1 VTEKDE
7 EMTESQ
13 RERFKTIQE
22 VLKIQIDGEWDD
34 VMMQS
39 AFDHLEKLL
48 FGLDKNAAPEPSSS
62 SGSSGSS
69 SSSGSGSSGNK
80 RSRSKSGTAPKRK
93 SSSKS

>member
-48 FGLDKNAAPEPSSS
+48 FGLDKNAAPAPSS
-62 SGSSGSS
+62 SS
-69 SSSGSGSSGNK
+69 SSSGSGNK
-80 RSRSKSGTAPKRK
+80 RGRSKSAPKRK
-93 SSSKS
+93 SSKS

>member
-1 VTEKDE
+1 MTEKDE

-48 FGLDKNAAPEPSSS
+48 FGLDKNAAPAPSSS
-62 SGSSGSS
+62 SSSS
-69 SSSGSGSSGNK
+69 SSSGSGNK
-80 RSRSKSGTAPKRK
+80 RGRSKSAPKRK
-93 SSSKS
+93 SSKS

>member
-1 VTEKDE
+1 MTEKDE

-48 FGLDKNAAPEPSSS
+48 FGLDKNAAPAPSS
-62 SGSSGSS
+62 SS
-69 SSSGSGSSGNK
+69 SSSGSGNK
-80 RSRSKSGTAPKRK
+80 RGRSKSAPKRK
-93 SSSKS
+93 SSKS